1 MDTSDFNVF
10 LEHYHRALGEIIN
23 GRPEL
28 YQSLYSRRDDV
39 TLANPFAPFGPV
51 SVGHAQVSETIARAA
66 SNYVVGRV
74 TGFENFATCLTTEL
88 GYIVE
93 VERFEAIVRGREEP
107 SSLALRVTTI
117 IRRENAN
124 WKVVH
129 RQADPITAPR
139 PAASV
144 VVDVVV
150 GERVD

>member
-1 MDTSDFNVF
+1 MSSDATHTADFTEF
-10 LEHYHRALGEIIN
+10 LELYHSALGEIIS

-51 SVGHAQVSETIARAA
+51 SCGYASVCETIARAA
-66 SNYVVGRV
+66 SNYVEGHVV
-74 TGFENFATCLTTEL
+74 GFENIATCLTSEM

-93 VERFEAIVRGREEP
+93 VERFEATIRGQELMSRA
-107 SSLALRVTTI
+107 ALRVTTI
-117 IRRENAN
+117 IRREADD

-129 RQADPITAPR
+129 RHADPITSAR

-144 VVDVVV
+144 LGDQ
-150 GERVD
+150 